1 MKALKV
7 LHPTW
12 KKGIV
17 DIQPL
22 GKLILFYHRKRHS
35 KTTGSE
41 TSGGPEEG
49 ELVSSKKKS
58 RRTREAK
65 ETKSENSEPRE
76 EGQRTPTP
84 WSRSDRMVRF
94 VAWGTNVTVTC
105 KSSLYKMLL
114 VQGIKTGS
122 CSSDFPSLHDNLHV
136 LFSAQTTVHHA
147 FHQWRVSK
155 SIFSIYSFD
164 SPNDIVNWKPSRQSK
179 DFKSFP
185 GRRHDAQTSRFLHNV
200 SFLIPNGCHFYL
212 ESKRVSL
219 LENILGD
226 ILAILM

>member
-1 MKALKV
+1 MITLRSYGALCSLRNERYSCLQV
-7 LHPTW
+7 
-12 KKGIV
+12 
-17 DIQPL
+17 
-22 GKLILFYHRKRHS
+22 
-35 KTTGSE
+35 
-41 TSGGPEEG
+41 
-49 ELVSSKKKS
+49 VSV
-58 RRTREAK
+58 
-65 ETKSENSEPRE
+65 
-76 EGQRTPTP
+76 Q
-84 WSRSDRMVRF
+84 
-94 VAWGTNVTVTC
+94 NVTCTRYQDWVYLRL
-105 KSSLYKMLL
+105 S
-114 VQGIKTGS
+114 QS

-219 LENILGD
+219 LENIWE
-226 ILAILM
+226 IFWPY